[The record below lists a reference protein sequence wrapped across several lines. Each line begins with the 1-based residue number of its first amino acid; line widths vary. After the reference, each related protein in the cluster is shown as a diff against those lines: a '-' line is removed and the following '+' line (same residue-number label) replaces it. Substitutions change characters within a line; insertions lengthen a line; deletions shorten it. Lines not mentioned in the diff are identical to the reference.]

1 MKMATDDTIATLLEL
16 FQRCKKNGDHASLFM
31 ETMNGQDN
39 KITFS
44 INCPAGSQPAGS
56 SCPRRRWKTP
66 SQLRRDKERKD
77 KFLAK
82 KFDNQTAVDENKEA
96 AASVEKVL
104 LVEPKDEIQ
113 LEEKKVCE
121 KLLII
126 PEKVIDNHNIGI
138 EYDVTDK
145 LKAKGIKVNKVRVE
159 RIGSPVF
166 GEYVR
171 SEVFI
176 EPVDAKIIDGEN
188 FEIESC
194 WVLPCI

>member
-31 ETMNGQDN
+31 ETMNGQDD
-39 KITFS
+39 KITFI
-44 INCPAGSQPAGS
+44 INCPAGS

-126 PEKVIDNHNIGI
+126 PEKVIDNHYIGI
-138 EYDVTDK
+138 ENDVTD
-145 LKAKGIKVNKVRVE
+145 
-159 RIGSPVF
+159 
-166 GEYVR
+166 
-171 SEVFI
+171 FI
-176 EPVDAKIIDGEN
+176 
-188 FEIESC
+188 FFYFYF
-194 WVLPCI
+194 